1 MTHRKS
7 SGHRT
12 AALILTLLAA
22 APAFAHH
29 SFAMFDTT
37 KRVSLQGTVKELQWT
52 NPHCFVQ
59 MVVTDQEAL
68 VEWSI
73 EMNSPLDMFR
83 SGWRPGTFK
92 PGDRITVV
100 INPTRDGTRGGSL
113 VSAMDSTGKTLT
125 ATRPHT

>member
-7 SGHRT
+7 RGQCT
-12 AALILTLLAA
+12 AALIPTFLAA
-22 APAFAHH
+22 VPAFAHH

-37 KRVSLQGTVKELQWT
+37 KQVSLQGTVKELQWT

-59 MVVTDQEAL
+59 MVVGDQEAP

-73 EMNSPLDMFR
+73 EMNSPLDMYR

-92 PGDRITVV
+92 SGDRIMVV
-100 INPTRDGTRGGSL
+100 INPTRDGTHGGSL
-113 VSAMDSTGKTLT
+113 VSAMDSTGRTLT
-125 ATRPHT
+125 TTRPHP

>member
-1 MTHRKS
+1 VIDGKPR
-7 SGHRT
+7 GHRT
-12 AALILTLLAA
+12 ASIILTLLSA

-37 KRVSLQGTVKELQWT
+37 KQVSLRGTVKELQWT

-59 MVVTDQEAL
+59 VVVADQEAP

-73 EMNSPLDMFR
+73 EMNSPLDMYR

-92 PGDRITVV
+92 PGDRIAVV

-125 ATRPHT
+125 TTRPHA